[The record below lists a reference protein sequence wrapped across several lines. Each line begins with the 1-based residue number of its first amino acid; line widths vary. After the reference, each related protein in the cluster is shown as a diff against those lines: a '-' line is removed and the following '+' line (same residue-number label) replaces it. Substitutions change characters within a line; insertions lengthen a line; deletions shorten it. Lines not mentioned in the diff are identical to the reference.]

1 MMYSDYTPEYPRGR
15 GKEVKKTIKLLTN
28 KGVKN
33 KIAVKTSLQVNPKQ
47 QLKVFLMKKIF

>member
-15 GKEVKKTIKLLTN
+15 GKEVKKTIKFLTN
-28 KGVKN
+28 NGVKN

-47 QLKVFLMKKIF
+47 QLKVLRRI

>member
-15 GKEVKKTIKLLTN
+15 GKEVKKTIKFLTN

-33 KIAVKTSLQVNPKQ
+33 KIAVKNLVASKPKTTT
-47 QLKVFLMKKIF
+47 